1 MPPDLPLVPIDDVL
15 IEQVL
20 INLLDNAIKYTPRA
34 SPIEIIATATDS
46 AVTVEIADRGPGVPR
61 GEEDKVFEKFY
72 RGQPAAGRGAGLG
85 LAICQGIVEAHG
97 GQHLGPEP
105 ARGRRGVPLHA
116 AAGRHATGRR
126 YRPMPDPV
134 VVLIEDEPQIR
145 RFLRAT
151 LTGQGYRLFEAS
163 TGADGVVEVGSR
175 QPDVIILD
183 LGLPDMDG
191 LDVIRRVREWSG
203 VPIIVLSARGQE
215 RDKVAAL
222 DAGADDYV
230 TKPFGAGELLARIRV
245 ALRHAAGASHE
256 GDDAVFKSGELR
268 VDLLHRQVL
277 VGEKQVHLTP
287 IEYKLLTTLVRHAGK
302 VVTHQQL
309 LREVWGPSHTEQ
321 THYVRVYMAH
331 LRHKLEAE
339 PARPRYLLTE
349 PGVGYRLAS
358 E

>member
-1 MPPDLPLVPIDDVL
+1 MP
-15 IEQVL
+15 E
-20 INLLDNAIKYTPRA
+20 
-34 SPIEIIATATDS
+34 
-46 AVTVEIADRGPGVPR
+46 
-61 GEEDKVFEKFY
+61 
-72 RGQPAAGRGAGLG
+72 
-85 LAICQGIVEAHG
+85 
-97 GQHLGPEP
+97 
-105 ARGRRGVPLHA
+105 
-116 AAGRHATGRR
+116 
-126 YRPMPDPV
+126 PV
-134 VVLIEDEPQIR
+134 VVLIEDEPPIR

-175 QPDVIILD
+175 QPDVVIVD

-191 LDVIRRVREWSG
+191 IDVIRRVREWSS

-230 TKPFGAGELLARIRV
+230 SKPFSAGELLARIRV
-245 ALRHAAGASHE
+245 ALRHAVGASHE
-256 GDDAVFKSGELR
+256 ADDAVFKTGELR

-277 VGEKQVHLTP
+277 LGEKQVHLTP
-287 IEYKLLTTLVRHAGK
+287 IEYKLLTTLVHHAGK

-321 THYVRVYMAH
+321 AHYVRVYMAH

-349 PGVGYRLAS
+349 PGVGYRLAA